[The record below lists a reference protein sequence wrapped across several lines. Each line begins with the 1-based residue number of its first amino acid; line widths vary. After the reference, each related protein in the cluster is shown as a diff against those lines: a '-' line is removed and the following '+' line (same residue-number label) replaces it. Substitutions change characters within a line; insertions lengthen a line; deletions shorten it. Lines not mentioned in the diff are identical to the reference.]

1 MYIIKNALVSISR
14 NKGRNILIGIIAI
27 VISCAASIALAIK
40 NSATALISS
49 YENQYDVTA
58 TIGINRENMKDQMH
72 MDRDAT
78 DSERE
83 NQKNNMNNIFEEA
96 SNIAI
101 EDIENYG
108 NSSYVKSYYYQVS
121 VGVNA
126 QDIEK
131 VSTTTNTNDNQMMR
145 PKDNFQNISSSDFT
159 LVGYSSLSAMEEFIN
174 GKYSI
179 TEGAISSDLESNTCV
194 INSEL
199 ATNNNLS
206 VNDEITLVDPNNEN
220 NTITLTITGIY
231 DEKTDTSAAM
241 GMFTTSANM
250 IITNTTVV
258 NTLTTTDSEMK
269 KTITPTF
276 ILTDKES
283 IDKFEE
289 ELKEKGLSE
298 YLTVQ
303 TNLDQVEGATNTIS
317 NVNIFATTFLIITLI
332 IGGIVLIIINMI
344 NIRERRY
351 EIGVLRTIGMKKSL
365 LTFQFLS
372 ELVIVSF
379 LGLLIGASLGS
390 LASIPVSNH
399 LLESEISSS
408 KEQRENINNNF
419 SKPMD
424 NNDNRLDHINGI
436 TNIEAFDSIN
446 AVVDLKVLGELLV
459 IGLGLTLVSSIS
471 SMISIQK
478 FSPLTILKER
488 S

>member
-49 YENQYDVTA
+49 YESQYDVTA

-96 SNIAI
+96 SNITI

-179 TEGAISSDLESNTCV
+179 TEGSISSDLESNTCV

-231 DEKTDTSAAM
+231 DEKTDTSSAM

-258 NTLTTTDSEMK
+258 NTLTTDSEMK

-298 YLTVQ
+298 YLKVQ

-317 NVNIFATTFLIITLI
+317 NVNTFATTFLIITLI
-332 IGGIVLIIINMI
+332 IGGIVLFIINMI

-379 LGLLIGASLGS
+379 LGLLIGSFLGS

-419 SKPMD
+419 SKPME
-424 NNDNRLDHINGI
+424 NNDNRLNHINGI
-436 TNIEAFDSIN
+436 TNIEAFNSID

-459 IGLGLTLVSSIS
+459 IGIGLTLVSSIS